1 MRKPILTLALFAVA
15 ITSIGCGSAGAGG
28 GGGATQDIT
37 VSLSPKTASVS
48 GDATQVLT
56 ATILNPHNTGVT
68 WTLSGSGCTGSAC
81 GTLGNYGGN
90 NNQGWTATYTAPLTV
105 PSPATVTVK
114 ATSVDDTSKS
124 DTATITI
131 TAPVVIVSVTP
142 KTPTV
147 VLGATQQLTATIR
160 GTTNTAATW
169 STLGPGTVSTGGLYS
184 APATLTT
191 PATATVTA
199 TSQADG
205 TKSDSATI
213 SIPAVTVSVTPQVST
228 VILGATQQFAAT
240 VGNATNTAVTWSLA
254 GPGTLSSSGLYSA
267 PGLLATP
274 ATASVKAV
282 SQADPSKSMTIT
294 FNIPAVT
301 VAVLP
306 KTATVILGATQ
317 QFHATVT
324 NAMNIFVTWT
334 LTGPGS
340 VSTSGLYTAPAT
352 LTTPA
357 SATVTATSVADPSKS
372 DSSTITIPA
381 VSVSVSP
388 PNISLDGG
396 QTQQY
401 TATVTNAT
409 NQAVTWSVTGLGSI
423 NSQGLYSAPATVPSQ
438 TTVTITATSVA
449 DPTKSGSII
458 VTLIPISVTV
468 SPATAMVAITGKK
481 QFTADV
487 EATSNTA
494 VTWSVSG
501 AGCSGSACGTISGTG
516 HFVAPSAVPSPSTV
530 TVKATSV
537 ADPTKYGTASV
548 QIMPNGNFK
557 LNGNYAMYF
566 VGFDPTGKMFAM
578 GGSVIAD
585 GAGNITEGVYDQN
598 GLSVSYGPHTVS
610 GGTYTIGGDN
620 RGILAISSGDTFR
633 FAISDA
639 GDRGYFIEWDNTG
652 GRGSGVFK
660 KQTTTDFLQNK
671 ITGDYAY
678 GFIGSGY
685 TGERQ
690 GLVGRFTMDGAGN
703 LTQGAFDSEKAIG
716 GYGRVDSYTGSIVLN
731 GSTGGT
737 GYGRGTMTMVVPN
750 AGTFH
755 GIIYMVNAS
764 ELFYLSADPI
774 SVSVPLVSGTIL
786 TQSPPPF
793 MTSSLSGPAV
803 FHATGLHASMGLN
816 NIMIGQWVADPNTAM
831 LTAEYASNDAGS
843 SIPLGNFTATYSIAV
858 NGCGNLIPSA
868 GPAFVYYMV
877 GPNKAFLLSDD
888 ANVMNGMVEPQT
900 IPTGGFTNSS
910 LSGDFFLGTIDR
922 ASPSVI
928 DTTGVD
934 SFDGAGNLTAMED
947 ASEVGGNF
955 SDLANT
961 GTYNFTSSST
971 GRGTVTI
978 TGGNNG
984 IVFYAVSPS
993 KFYNFVLD
1001 TPDRIAENEQ
1011 Q

>member
-1 MRKPILTLALFAVA
+1 MRKPALTLTIFAAVLA
-15 ITSIGCGSAGAGG
+15 IVGCGAAGG
-28 GGGATQDIT
+28 GGGGGNKQDIT
-37 VSLSPKTASVS
+37 VSLSPKTASVA
-48 GDATQVLT
+48 GDGTQLLT
-56 ATILNPHNTGVT
+56 ATILNPNNHGVN
-68 WTLSGSGCTGSAC
+68 WSLSGSGCTGTAC

-90 NNQGWTATYTAPLTV
+90 NNQGWTAVYTAPLTV
-105 PSPATVTVK
+105 PNPATVTVT
-114 ATSVDDTSKS
+114 ATSVDDATKS
-124 DTATITI
+124 DSVIITI
-131 TAPVVIVSVTP
+131 TAPVVTVSVTP

-147 VLGATQQLTATIR
+147 ILGATQQLTATIR
-160 GTTNTAATW
+160 GSSNTAATW
-169 STLGPGTVSTGGLYS
+169 STPGPGTVNSSGLYS

-199 TSQADG
+199 TSQADN
-205 TKSDSATI
+205 TKSDAATI
-213 SIPAVTVSVTPQVST
+213 TIPAVTVSVTPQVSAI
-228 VILGATQQFAAT
+228 ILGATQQFTAT
-240 VGNATNTAVTWSLA
+240 VGNATNTAVTWSLT
-254 GPGTLSSSGLYSA
+254 GPGTLSSTGLYSA
-267 PGLLATP
+267 PGMLATP
-274 ATASVKAV
+274 ATASVKAT

-306 KTATVILGATQ
+306 KTASVILGATQ
-317 QFHATVT
+317 QFIATVT
-324 NAMNIFVTWT
+324 NAMNISVTWKV
-334 LTGPGS
+334 TGPGS
-340 VSTSGLYTAPAT
+340 ISATGLYSAPAT

-357 SATVTATSVADPSKS
+357 TATITATSVADPSKS
-372 DSSTITIPA
+372 DSATITIPA

-401 TATVTNAT
+401 TATATNAI
-409 NQAVTWSVTGLGSI
+409 NQAVTWSVSGLGSI
-423 NSQGLYSAPATVPSQ
+423 NSQGLYSAPAIVPNQ
-438 TTVTITATSVA
+438 TTATITATAVA

-501 AGCSGSACGTISGTG
+501 TGCSGSACGTISSTG
-516 HFVAPSAVPSPSTV
+516 HFVAPSAVPSPPTV

-557 LNGNYAMYF
+557 LNGNYALYF

-578 GGSVIAD
+578 VGSVIAD

-610 GGTYTIGGDN
+610 GGTYTVGGDN
-620 RGILAISSGDTFR
+620 RGILSISGGATFR
-633 FAISDA
+633 FAINDA
-639 GDRGYFIEWDNTG
+639 GDRGYFIEWDNSG
-652 GRGSGVFK
+652 ARGSGVFK
-660 KQTTTDFLQNK
+660 KQTTTDFLLTK
-671 ITGDYAY
+671 ITGAYAY

-737 GYGRGTMTMVVPN
+737 GYGRGTMTMVIPN
-750 AGTFH
+750 WGTFH
-755 GIIYMVNAS
+755 GNIYMVNAS

-786 TQSPPPF
+786 TQAPPPF
-793 MTSSLSGPAV
+793 MTSSLTGPAV
-803 FHATGLHASMGLN
+803 FHATGLHASAGLN
-816 NIMIGQWVADPNTAM
+816 TIMIGQWVADPNSAT

-858 NGCGNLIPSA
+858 NGRGNLIPSA

-900 IPTGGFTNSS
+900 IPTGGFTNAS
-910 LSGDFFLGTIDR
+910 LAGDFYLGTIDR
-922 ASPSVI
+922 ASTSVI
-928 DTTGVD
+928 DASGVD
-934 SFDGAGNLTAMED
+934 NFDGNGNWTSMED
-947 ASEVGGNF
+947 ASEVSGNY
-955 SDLANT
+955 SDIAGA
-961 GTYNFTSSST
+961 GTYGITSSST
-971 GRGTVTI
+971 GRGTVTVP
-978 TGGNNG
+978 GGND
-984 IVFYAVSPS
+984 IVFYAVSPT
-993 KFYNFVLD
+993 KFYNFVLYV
-1001 TPDRIAENEQ
+1001 PDRIAENEQ